1 MPKKDAHVC
10 ISCGAPLDAPLQ
22 GGRVRCKF
30 CGAMNVL
37 EAPEKV
43 KGDEIV
49 CPECG
54 AVNPK
59 SARHCG
65 RCGIKLEFNC
75 PKCGA
80 VNAYGTVFCVNCG
93 VDVKAENKR
102 LQEAAKLQQEQAA
115 LQAAKD
121 KRRTRINRL
130 ISLGIGLGLVAAAAG
145 YYVWINWQTNW
156 TPEAR
161 ATHQALSLAQT
172 ATAAVNMIYEDGFSN
187 SSSGWGEYSSDNGT
201 AGYYHDG
208 YRIHVTT
215 SNFLIYYAYG
225 NTVPDDL
232 RIEVDTRKI
241 GGSENNGM
249 GVMCRQQDEDN
260 YYWLAIS
267 SDGYAVIK
275 KVVNGNSTIL
285 SSRDGNWTPVDGIH
299 SGSQVNHITAVCS
312 GQTLSLYANGV
323 LVASTIDSSF
333 SSGHAGL
340 VAVSYDEAGA
350 DILFDN
356 FYVYQ
361 P

>member
-10 ISCGAPLDAPLQ
+10 VSCGAPLDAPLQ
-22 GGRVRCKF
+22 GGRVRCTF

-54 AVNPK
+54 AVNPR
-59 SARHCG
+59 SAKHCG
-65 RCGIKLEFNC
+65 RCGIQLEFNC
-75 PKCGA
+75 PKCGT

-93 VDVKAENKR
+93 VDVKAENTR

-115 LQAAKD
+115 RQAAQD
-121 KRRTRINRL
+121 KKRTRITRL
-130 ISLGIGLGLVAAAAG
+130 ISLGIVLGLVACTTG
-145 YYVWINWQTNW
+145 YIGILFYRNNL

-172 ATAAVNMIYEDGFSN
+172 ATAAVNMVYEDDFSN
-187 SSSGWGEYSSDNGT
+187 SNSGWGLYSGDYGSAD
-201 AGYYHDG
+201 YYLG
-208 YRIHVTT
+208 GFRIHPA
-215 SNFLIYYAYG
+215 SNSHIYSLYA
-225 NTVPDDL
+225 NDVPSNV
-232 RIEVDTRKI
+232 RIEVDAKKI
-241 GGSENNGM
+241 GGSENNGF
-249 GVMCRQQDEDN
+249 GVICRQQDEDN

-285 SSRDGNWTPVDGIH
+285 SSRDNKWMPVDGIN

-323 LVASTIDSSF
+323 LVASTIDASF
-333 SSGHAGL
+333 SSGQAGL
-340 VAVSYDEAGA
+340 LAGSYDENGA

-361 P
+361 E